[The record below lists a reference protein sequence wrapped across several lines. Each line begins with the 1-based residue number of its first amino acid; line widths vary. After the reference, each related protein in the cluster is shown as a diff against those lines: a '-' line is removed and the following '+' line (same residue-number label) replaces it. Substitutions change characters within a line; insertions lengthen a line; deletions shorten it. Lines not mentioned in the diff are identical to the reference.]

1 MQSVLFVFLYFV
13 CSPVF
18 PPRFP
23 HTFLTPLYS
32 LAHELFNQHITPL
45 SFGEGLW
52 GGGLE
57 RLL

>member
-1 MQSVLFVFLYFV
+1 MQSVLFVFLYFI

-18 PPRFP
+18 PPRFS

-45 SFGEGLW
+45 SLGEGL
-52 GGGLE
+52 GV
-57 RLL
+57 RL